1 MIKIIAQSELDDP
14 ETREARDL
22 LTNDLIKWEHALKS
36 AVLPCKRFT
45 LVTHAVTAEPDRREL
60 TVCLKDMFPIL
71 KFARASNAKL
81 SVPSVVHGDSRID
94 IVESI
99 ELLRYGSVMF
109 IGASVDDNVQSRD
122 ESDMRF
128 NANGLGGVSLS
139 LINNGYITNRHLH
152 YITLAVPNEVCLFCK
167 GSIKKRYKCSRC
179 WTELRFPVHYCCKRC
194 QVADFPAHRV
204 CCGVKYLR
212 Q

>member
-1 MIKIIAQSELDDP
+1 M
-14 ETREARDL
+14 REARDM
-22 LTNDLIKWEHALKS
+22 LTKDLIKWEHALKS
-36 AVLPCKRFT
+36 SVLPCKRFT

-71 KFARASNAKL
+71 KVARASSAKL

-94 IVESI
+94 VVESI
-99 ELLRYGSVMF
+99 ELLRYGSVTF

-128 NANGLGGVSLS
+128 NANGLDGVSLS
-139 LINNGYITNRHLH
+139 LINNGCITNRHLH
-152 YITLAVPNEVCLFCK
+152 YVTLAVPNEVCLFCN
-167 GSIKKRYKCSRC
+167 GSIKKQYKCSRC
-179 WTELRFPVHYCCKRC
+179 WTMLRFPVHYCCKDC
-194 QVADFPAHRV
+194 QVADFKSHRA
-204 CCGVKYLR
+204 CCGLKYLS